1 MGSHC
6 LVRRCGIKTSRG
18 SLPRG
23 RGKVE
28 DGEPLPGPKMRNQD
42 QGAGGR
48 GPLVRSNSDLP
59 IYPDLE
65 SLSVPKTPIK
75 KRQQEGNLYKSE
87 SHCLGS
93 RRPGVRHRLAGA
105 TSHKNGETLSG
116 AEKIEG
122 MT

>member
-1 MGSHC
+1 MFVETLSSISAAVINQG
-6 LVRRCGIKTSRG
+6 RRRK
-18 SLPRG
+18 LHW
-23 RGKVE
+23 
-28 DGEPLPGPKMRNQD
+28 DGCPNFRIWIIRNQKKNFVK
-42 QGAGGR
+42 
-48 GPLVRSNSDLP
+48 LV
-59 IYPDLE
+59 E
-65 SLSVPKTPIK
+65 VKK